1 MRRFVP
7 ATTFAT
13 MHTGAVLKQL
23 YPWTIHLFKH
33 FPAQVPAADLARPF
47 RNGQVFSVFLSPGSL
62 VMRNNTR
69 RISPAALGDAQM
81 GNFGVYFVSLL
92 ISVTNYVPARL

>member
-23 YPWTIHLFKH
+23 HPWTIHLFKH

-47 RNGQVFSVFLSPGSL
+47 RNGQVFRVFIRPGSL

-69 RISPAALGDAQM
+69 RISPAALGDVRSEERRV
-81 GNFGVYFVSLL
+81 GKECVRTCRSRWRPYH
-92 ISVTNYVPARL
+92 